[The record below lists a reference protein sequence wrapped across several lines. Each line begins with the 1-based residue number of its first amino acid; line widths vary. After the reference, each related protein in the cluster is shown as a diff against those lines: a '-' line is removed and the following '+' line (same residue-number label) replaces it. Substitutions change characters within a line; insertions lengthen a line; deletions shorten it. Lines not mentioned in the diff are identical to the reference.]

1 MLVNIK
7 TGQRSTLK
15 DHHVQQCDPVV
26 YHVSNCAIL
35 AGGIYVYT
43 NDTSRSVEM
52 CDPTSNV
59 WSFLLDMPQATSGA
73 TVGVID
79 KKVYVADGK
88 GDGSWSLVNL
98 QVYDTVLE
106 TWKLGP
112 EMPGYLSMTSG
123 AVVENTFVFILSWD
137 QRNGSTLTPLNR
149 QVNTVC
155 LDYVVMHSMT
165 TNIFG
170 SYPQRGTAGVMSPF
184 GTILEIQV
192 SGPAYSR
199 WLRLKSLTTIG
210 DTLTMLFLAVF
221 KLWLAG
227 ARVEREHRNSS
238 FLLILVKFPHSTRL
252 SNLHVLFTLVMY

>member
-1 MLVNIK
+1 LVNIK

-88 GDGSWSLVNL
+88 GDGSWSLANL

-123 AVVENTFVFILSWD
+123 AVVENTLYIVGKSGATNNYVCVYFIL
-137 QRNGSTLTPLNR
+137 GSKEWKYIDSIEPPGE
-149 QVNTVC
+149 
-155 LDYVVMHSMT
+155 YSM
-165 TNIFG
+165 
-170 SYPQRGTAGVMSPF
+170 S
-184 GTILEIQV
+184 
-192 SGPAYSR
+192 
-199 WLRLKSLTTIG
+199 
-210 DTLTMLFLAVF
+210 
-221 KLWLAG
+221 
-227 ARVEREHRNSS
+227 
-238 FLLILVKFPHSTRL
+238 
-252 SNLHVLFTLVMY
+252 